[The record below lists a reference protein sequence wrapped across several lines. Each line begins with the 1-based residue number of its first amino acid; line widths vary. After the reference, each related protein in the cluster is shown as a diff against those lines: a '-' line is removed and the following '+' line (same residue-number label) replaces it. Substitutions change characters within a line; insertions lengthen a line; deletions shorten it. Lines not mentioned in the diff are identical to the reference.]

1 MECTS
6 LLGKPPPPKRKKA
19 QTEVGILEARLESIE
34 SAYSERLRH
43 MESLLNKVLPAS
55 QVQELIHGNLG
66 SGSSSVQA
74 TTTTTTTKSKETT
87 STHFQRQGPA
97 GGAVVSTDSDFADID
112 SPRESTLSFVPNVD
126 QGSTSARVS

>member
-43 MESLLNKVLPAS
+43 MELLLNKVLPAS

-66 SGSSSVQA
+66 SSSDQA
-74 TTTTTTTKSKETT
+74 TTTKSKETT
-87 STHFQRQGPA
+87 STHSKRQGPST
-97 GGAVVSTDSDFADID
+97 GVVVSTDSDFADID
-112 SPRESTLSFVPNVD
+112 SPKENALSFVPNLD
-126 QGSTSARVS
+126 QGSASARVSGEEP